1 PILRKS
7 SLLVITL
14 GPLDNENTVAP
25 FAENVFATVESRPF
39 IIVTTAII
47 EATPTIT
54 PSNVRNVRSLLT
66 ARLLTDSTVID
77 QRRTASAPA

>member
-1 PILRKS
+1 MQSGQPRNAAPASSSVMSRRRPILRKS

-54 PSNVRNVRSLLT
+54 PSNVRNV
-66 ARLLTDSTVID
+66 
-77 QRRTASAPA
+77 